1 MDLHEISLKNLIENE
16 TSEKFNNQGYIKCP
30 FHQEKTPSL
39 SVKFHPDAN
48 KERFKCFGCDTSGD
62 AIDFIMKYK
71 NLDYKS
77 AREYLGMENIK
88 TEREINFDKILSY
101 IEWQI
106 NNTEFKEGYKFKGLF
121 EFTNENNEIIYYKA
135 KFLKPDGKKASS
147 YYHFQGDKIINNRG
161 TDEIPYNLYNVL
173 NAMAHDN
180 TIIFVEGEK
189 DANTI
194 NSIYKNND
202 YVATSVKG
210 CTDLRILEEKG
221 IRVYVLGDTGEA
233 GEKYKKFI
241 YNNLHFYARQFKF
254 INLPGIKRMGNN
266 KDVTDWLDAGH
277 TPKDLLAAFNRSLD
291 IKSKYELQ
299 QDSFGIYKT
308 IIKEKSEEIE
318 EFKKYLTNFNIIE
331 ATRIQFIDEDQEGV
345 KLLFKSPTGVII
357 EKTGLSTVFDDTKAF
372 KNFLGTLDLGFK
384 GKVDDLTDLKSWIN
398 KYFALEYQEIHK
410 GVKFT
415 EKNNTLTFIENN
427 GSLSPNGIDI
437 NIKSDGVNGANVLE
451 IDPITSKE
459 LKELKKYIFKFSTT
473 DKTLSILGT
482 IINNLTIYQ
491 ADKLKIN
498 FHQLLIVGE
507 SGSGKSTILENV
519 IAPILNYPRKD
530 IKSIGL
536 ITPFALTKSL
546 SDGNY
551 PILFDEYK
559 PSSLD
564 RYKNSHLSDIFRNL
578 YIRSNIS
585 RGNKSLKTKDFRLVR
600 PLIMAGEES
609 YPNKE
614 TALIER
620 SCIVYLSRKERES
633 KHTEAMKWIIE
644 NEILLRKLGRSL
656 IELIL
661 NLSLDEYI
669 AMRKE
674 VEKNIKGLNNRA
686 LNTAINTSTGI
697 LILNKLFEI
706 HGIKGAPNFEKFIEN
721 NIKTEILE
729 NTGDTHSIVETML
742 ILYNDMIEDGRALS
756 DDVIKYRGDGTF
768 IKTSEMINQIHEH
781 VNRVGADIIPL
792 KLADFRKQAQ
802 KSGYILGL
810 SNKVIK
816 CGPKS
821 VRYDTYDT
829 ERLRRLK
836 VYSIVDAEIEEE
848 DGDIPFK

>member
-30 FHQEKTPSL
+30 FHHEKTPSL

-71 NLDYKS
+71 NLDYKA
-77 AREYLGMENIK
+77 AREYLGMKNIK
-88 TEREINFDKILSY
+88 TEREIKFDKILSY

-106 NNTEFKEGYKFKGLF
+106 NNTEFKEGYIFKGLF

-147 YYHFQGDKIINNRG
+147 YYHFKGDKIINNRG

-173 NAMAHDN
+173 NAIAHDY
-180 TIIFVEGEK
+180 TIIFIEGEK

-194 NSIYKNND
+194 NAIYKNND

-210 CTDLRILEEKG
+210 CIDLRILAEKG
-221 IRVYVLGDTGEA
+221 IKVYVLGDTGEA

-241 YNNLHFYARQFKF
+241 YDNLHFYARQFKF

-277 TPKDLLAAFNRSLD
+277 TPKDLLNAFDRSLD

-299 QDSFGIYKT
+299 QNAIGIYKT
-308 IIKEKSEEIE
+308 IIKEKSEEAE
-318 EFKKYLTNFNIIE
+318 EFKKYLTNFRIIE
-331 ATRIQFIDEDQEGV
+331 ATRIKFVDEDQEGV
-345 KLLFKSPTGVII
+345 KLLFKSPTGANI
-357 EKTGLSTVFDDTKAF
+357 EKIGPSTVFDDTKSF

-410 GVKFT
+410 GVKFA
-415 EKNNTLTFIENN
+415 EKNNTLIFIENN
-427 GSLSPNGIDI
+427 GSLTPKGIDI
-437 NIKSDGVNGANVLE
+437 NIKSDGVNEANVLE
-451 IDPITSKE
+451 IDPITSEE

-473 DKTLSILGT
+473 EKTLSILGT
-482 IINNLTIYQ
+482 IINNLAVYQ
-491 ADKLKIN
+491 TQNLKIKL
-498 FHQLLIVGE
+498 HHLLIVGE
-507 SGSGKSTILENV
+507 SESGKSTILENV
-519 IAPILNYPRKD
+519 IAPILNYPKKD
-530 IKSIGL
+530 IRSIGL

-551 PILFDEYK
+551 PIIFDEFK

-564 RYKNSHLSDIFRNL
+564 RYKILSLSETLRNL
-578 YIRSNIS
+578 YDRTTIS
-585 RGNKSLKTKDFRLVR
+585 RGNKSLKTKDFQLVR

-609 YPNKE
+609 YPNQEK
-614 TALIER
+614 ALIQR

-633 KHTEAMKWIIE
+633 KHIEAMKWILE

-661 NLSLDEYI
+661 NLSEDEYMAI
-669 AMRKE
+669 RKE
-674 VEKNIKGLNNRA
+674 AEKNIKGLNNRA
-686 LNTAINTSTGI
+686 LNTAINTSTGVI
-697 LILNKLFEI
+697 ILNKLFEN
-706 HGIKGAPNFEKFIEN
+706 HGIKGAPNFEKFIVD
-721 NIKTEILE
+721 NIKTEILD
-729 NTGDTHSIVETML
+729 NAKETYSLIEKML

-756 DDVIKYRGDGTF
+756 DDVVKYRGDGIF

-781 VNRVGADIIPL
+781 VNRVGTDIIPL
-792 KLADFRKQAQ
+792 KLNDFRKQAQ
-802 KSGYILGL
+802 KSGYITGL

-816 CGPKS
+816 CSSKT

-829 ERLRRLK
+829 ERLRELK

-848 DGDIPFK
+848 IGDIPF

>member
-1 MDLHEISLKNLIENE
+1 MKELDLHEISLKNLIENE

-62 AIDFIMKYK
+62 AIDFIMQYK
-71 NLDYKS
+71 NLDYKA

-101 IEWQI
+101 IEWQV

-121 EFTNENNEIIYYKA
+121 EFANENNEIIYYKA

-147 YYHFQGDKIINNRG
+147 YYHFKGDKIINNRG

-173 NAMAHDN
+173 NAIAHDY
-180 TIIFVEGEK
+180 TIICVEGEK

-210 CTDLRILEEKG
+210 CIDLRILSKKG
-221 IRVYVLGDTGEA
+221 IKVYVLGDTGEA

-241 YNNLHFYARQFKF
+241 YDNLHFYASQFKF

-266 KDVTDWLDAGH
+266 KDVTDWLDDGH
-277 TPKDLLAAFNRSLD
+277 TSKDLLNAFNRSLD
-291 IKSKYELQ
+291 IKSKFELQ
-299 QDSFGIYKT
+299 QDGIGIYKT
-308 IIKEKSEEIE
+308 IIKEND
-318 EFKKYLTNFNIIE
+318 EFKKYLTNFKIVE
-331 ATRIQFIDEDQEGV
+331 ATRIKFIDEDQEGV
-345 KLLFKSPTGVII
+345 KLLFKSPTEANI
-357 EKTGLSTVFDDTKAF
+357 EKIGLSTVFDDTKSF

-415 EKNNTLTFIENN
+415 EKNNTLTFIENS
-427 GSLSPNGIDI
+427 GSLSPNGTDI
-437 NIKSDGVNGANVLE
+437 NIKSDGVNEANVLD
-451 IDPITSKE
+451 IDPLNSEE

-473 DKTLSILGT
+473 EKTLSILGT
-482 IINNLTIYQ
+482 IINNLTVFQ
-491 ADKLKIN
+491 AQNLKIKL
-498 FHQLLIVGE
+498 HHLLIVGE

-519 IAPILNYPRKD
+519 IAPILNYPKKD
-530 IKSIGL
+530 IRSIGL

-551 PILFDEYK
+551 PILFDEFK

-564 RYKNSHLSDIFRNL
+564 RYKILSLSETLRNL
-578 YIRSNIS
+578 YDRATIS
-585 RGNKSLKTKDFRLVR
+585 RGNKSLKTKDFQLVR

-609 YPNKE
+609 YPNQEK
-614 TALIER
+614 ALIER

-633 KHTEAMKWIIE
+633 KHIEAMKWILE

-661 NLSLDEYI
+661 NLSKDEYL
-669 AMRKE
+669 ALRKE
-674 VEKNIKGLNNRA
+674 AEKNIKGLNNRT
-686 LNTAINTSTGI
+686 LNTAVNICTGI
-697 LILNKLFEI
+697 MILNKLFEQ
-706 HGIKGAPNFEKFIEN
+706 HNIKGAPNFEKFIVD
-721 NIKTEILE
+721 NIKTEILD
-729 NTGDTHSIVETML
+729 NAKETYSLIEKML

-756 DDVIKYRGDGTF
+756 DDVVKYRGDGIF

-781 VNRVGADIIPL
+781 VNRVGTDIIPL
-792 KLADFRKQAQ
+792 KLNDFRKQAQ
-802 KSGYILGL
+802 KSGYITGL

-816 CGPKS
+816 CGSKP

-829 ERLRRLK
+829 ERLRQLK
-836 VYSIVDAEIEEE
+836 IYSIVDAEIEEE